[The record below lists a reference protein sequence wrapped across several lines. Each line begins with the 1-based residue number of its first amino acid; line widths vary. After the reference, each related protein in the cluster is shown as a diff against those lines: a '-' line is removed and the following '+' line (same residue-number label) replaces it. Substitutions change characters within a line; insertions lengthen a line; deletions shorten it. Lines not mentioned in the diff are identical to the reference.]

1 MNTMKGDLNHTPQQ
15 LEKNMIDRNISENKL
30 NKLECKYGV
39 VWSTPDYGTK
49 AESLNES
56 SWTYSDLPDGE
67 YTLIS
72 SKIIDTGK
80 FDSSK
85 GMNVY
90 KHLYYASSTRAVVK
104 DGYWDVESVLK
115 ATAELLKKT
124 KYHGYFVE
132 NFAKANGIYK
142 FANEVDFGADDVLE
156 VHIGS

>member
-1 MNTMKGDLNHTPQQ
+1 MITLKTPSSREIVGSYPNSFSAFSIFGT
-15 LEKNMIDRNISENKL
+15 LINISL
-30 NKLECKYGV
+30 LF
-39 VWSTPDYGTK
+39 
-49 AESLNES
+49 L
-56 SWTYSDLPDGE
+56 
-67 YTLIS
+67 
-72 SKIIDTGK
+72 

-90 KHLYYASSTRAVVK
+90 KHLYYASFTRAVVK

>member
-1 MNTMKGDLNHTPQQ
+1 M
-15 LEKNMIDRNISENKL
+15 DRNISAD
-30 NKLECKYGV
+30 KLERLENEYGV

-49 AESLNES
+49 AESLCER
-56 SWTYSDLPDGE
+56 SWTYSNLPDGE

-72 SKIIDTGK
+72 AKLRYVEKTDEYQRKWFSAPTKAI
-80 FDSSK
+80 
-85 GMNVY
+85 
-90 KHLYYASSTRAVVK
+90 VK

-142 FANEVDFGADDVLE
+142 FANEVNLGTNDVLE

>member
-1 MNTMKGDLNHTPQQ
+1 MN
-15 LEKNMIDRNISENKL
+15 RNISAD
-30 NKLECKYGV
+30 KLERLENEYGV

-49 AESLNES
+49 AESLCER
-56 SWTYSDLPDGE
+56 SWTYSNLPDGE

-72 SKIIDTGK
+72 AKLRYVEKTDEFQRKWFSAPTKAI
-80 FDSSK
+80 
-85 GMNVY
+85 
-90 KHLYYASSTRAVVK
+90 VK

-142 FANEVDFGADDVLE
+142 FANEVNLGTNDVLE

>member
-1 MNTMKGDLNHTPQQ
+1 
-15 LEKNMIDRNISENKL
+15 MIDRNISSDKL
-30 NKLECKYGV
+30 NKLETKYGV
-39 VWSTPDYGTK
+39 VWSTEDYGTK
-49 AESLNES
+49 AKSLDES

-72 SKIIDTGK
+72 AKLRYVEKTGEWQRK
-80 FDSSK
+80 WFSAPTK
-85 GMNVY
+85 
-90 KHLYYASSTRAVVK
+90 AIVK

-115 ATAELLKKT
+115 ATDELLKKT

-142 FANEVDFGADDVLE
+142 FANEVNLGTDGVLE